1 MTLSFSDDVTGPDDA
16 GYEEARRLF
25 AGNFDKRPAVIVGPI
40 DAQGGGSGVVFLAPP
55 PPQNRSRSRPPPT
68 PFDLRTSVHR
78 RPR

>member
-16 GYEEARRLF
+16 GYDEARRLF

-40 DAQGGGSGVVFLAPP
+40 DPKEVSGVVLAPH
-55 PPQNRSRSRPPPT
+55 QRRAGAGRLHRQR
-68 PFDLRTSVHR
+68 PFDLRTSVR